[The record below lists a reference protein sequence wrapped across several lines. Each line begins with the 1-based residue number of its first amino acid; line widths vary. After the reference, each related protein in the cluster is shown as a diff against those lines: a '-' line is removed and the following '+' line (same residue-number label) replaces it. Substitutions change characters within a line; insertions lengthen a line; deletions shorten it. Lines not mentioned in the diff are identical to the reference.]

1 MDDRRKTI
9 AAITIIIGVG
19 ALILI
24 VIGVLLA
31 GNKTVSPVPDEGAI
45 KIIFVSPT
53 PVVIASPSA
62 SLTPTKEATPTK
74 KPTPKPTITQKPSP
88 TSSASA
94 TPTP

>member
-9 AAITIIIGVG
+9 AAVTIIVG
-19 ALILI
+19 IVAFLVLVLIFI
-24 VIGVLLA
+24 VSGKKPL
-31 GNKTVSPVPDEGAI
+31 SPVPDEGAI

-53 PVVIASPSA
+53 PVVVATPSA
-62 SLTPTKEATPTK
+62 KLTPTKEATPTK

-88 TSSASA
+88 TSTASA

>member
-62 SLTPTKEATPTK
+62 SLTPTKAVTPTK
-74 KPTPKPTITQKPSP
+74 KPSPKPTVTQKPSP
-88 TSSASA
+88 ASSASA